1 MLASHAGLC
10 KKEKTFGRNE
20 FMGTRL
26 KFGLLLPHFCEHA
39 SAANCLEGAQRAE
52 ACGFDSVWVRDHLV
66 FEPHGIEGND
76 NTHIE
81 GFLVLSAIAA
91 VTKNISLGTSMAICH
106 RHPIHLAQLFAGL
119 STISQGRVIMGIGLG
134 GFPHEFAAAGYPTGL
149 EERTELVRNNVQIC
163 RELWTGERVCFKN
176 DYFNFTDVALK
187 PTPVKPIPIWYGG
200 GTPAAC
206 RRAVEYF
213 DGWMPARTTLAT
225 FTKLIGYIRELCQKA
240 GKPMIS
246 AAVMPFT
253 SISKD
258 RDTALSKISVE
269 SLIAEANKFSTW
281 VRPPS
286 GKFSRLDDI
295 RGFILAGTPADIAR
309 ESRAYEQ
316 AGADH
321 IVYDLRFRY
330 DDWLEQID
338 LLGKEVLPALRE

>member
-1 MLASHAGLC
+1 
-10 KKEKTFGRNE
+10 
-20 FMGTRL
+20 
-26 KFGLLLPHFCEHA
+26 LLPHFCEHA
-39 SAANCLEGAQRAE
+39 SAANCQEGAKRAE
-52 ACGFDSVWVRDHLV
+52 AYGFDSVWVRDHLV

-119 STISQGRVIMGIGLG
+119 SAISQGRVIMGMGLG
-134 GFPHEFAAAGYPTGL
+134 GFPHEFAAAGYPTDL
-149 EERTELVRNNVQIC
+149 EERAELVRSNVQIC
-163 RELWTGERVCFKN
+163 RELWTGQRVSVKN
-176 DYFNFTDVALK
+176 DYFDFTDVALK

-206 RRAVEYF
+206 RRAVEYC

-225 FTKLIGYIRELCQKA
+225 FTKLIGYIRELCQKS

-258 RDTALSKISVE
+258 RDTALSKISIK

-281 VRPPS
+281 VKPHS
-286 GKFSRLDDI
+286 GKFSKLDDI
-295 RGFILAGTPADIAR
+295 RGFMLAGTPANIAR
-309 ESRAYEQ
+309 VAC
-316 AGADH
+316 
-321 IVYDLRFRY
+321 L
-330 DDWLEQID
+330 
-338 LLGKEVLPALRE
+338 